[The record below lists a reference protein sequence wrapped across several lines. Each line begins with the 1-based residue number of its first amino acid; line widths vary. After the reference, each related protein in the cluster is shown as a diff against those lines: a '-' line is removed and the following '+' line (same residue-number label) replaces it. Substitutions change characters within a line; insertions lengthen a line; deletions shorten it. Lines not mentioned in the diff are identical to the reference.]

1 MKKTKGYQ
9 PKPRNTGSRVR
20 KPVLLLAA
28 EGKNKTETRYFR
40 DFLANKKCT
49 VQFARGNATDP
60 VNMMKD
66 LIAAYKEKELEP
78 ELGDAAYCLIDTD
91 TNPAK
96 DAKIAEADAMA
107 GENIKLI
114 VSNPCFEI
122 WFLCHFT
129 YSTRHYLTSQALV
142 DALNCPDM
150 LPGYSK
156 SDLTTW
162 KPLEGKTSTAIDN
175 AERLNKYCKRT
186 GAKPHTV
193 AFGPSTEVSLIIK
206 KFF

>member
-1 MKKTKGYQ
+1 MRKPKGYQ
-9 PKPRNTGSRVR
+9 SKPRNTGSKNRR
-20 KPVLLLAA
+20 PLLLLAA

-40 DFLANKKCT
+40 DFLDCGRCT

-66 LIAAYKEKELEP
+66 LIAAYKEKGLEP
-78 ELGDAAYCLIDTD
+78 ELGDTAYCLIDTD

-96 DAKIAEADAMA
+96 DAKIAEAEAMSDD
-107 GENIKLI
+107 NIKLI

-129 YSTRHYLTSQALV
+129 YSTRQYRTSQELV
-142 DALNCPDM
+142 DTLNCPDM

-156 SDLTTW
+156 ADISTW
-162 KPLEGKTSTAIDN
+162 KRLEGKMDNAIDN
-175 AERLNKYCKRT
+175 ADRLKVFCEGIK
-186 GAKPHTV
+186 AKPHTV
-193 AFGPSTEVSLIIK
+193 AFGPSTEVTEIIR